1 MFTFIHRKRQQKKI
15 KRQQNGIVAD
25 KPKENRKWKQLR
37 GNAKLQAIEPS
48 PEQPPKRKI
57 KPLSEIPIEELFV
70 ESSKP
75 QEKSYFG
82 RKSIQTTS
90 TPFRANPSH
99 ILSSDDSL
107 RSCAIERSKINGL
120 ITRRKKLIDRKQLT
134 YRQDTFDFDLN
145 TIAHQSA
152 IGNTSNDMSEYSTEL
167 NESGDTNR
175 DTTTE
180 LPSMQSFVL
189 NATKNDSLE
198 KSESD
203 KSSGSNEQRSQRTNI
218 YLLRSSTRKLL
229 GINSSESIG
238 NSFKEAQS
246 KDESSSKLANQSLEP
261 VSIECKKISNQSNDI
276 SVSSTS
282 CKFTSTSTTVAPIVI
297 QQPKFSSKPRV
308 GFDINE
314 SIHESSLKPL
324 EVSIA
329 KTKIKGGKWRRT
341 IFEIRKNKLT
351 KCKFLSSIEVN
362 LVAFI
367 NV

>member
-1 MFTFIHRKRQQKKI
+1 M
-15 KRQQNGIVAD
+15 
-25 KPKENRKWKQLR
+25 R
-37 GNAKLQAIEPS
+37 GNAKLQVIEPS

-57 KPLSEIPIEELFV
+57 KPLSEIPIEELIV
-70 ESSKP
+70 EPSKP
-75 QEKSYFG
+75 QEKQYFG

-90 TPFRANPSH
+90 TPLRANLSH
-99 ILSSDDSL
+99 ILPSDDSL
-107 RSCAIERSKINGL
+107 KSCAIERSNFKRL
-120 ITRRKKLIDRKQLT
+120 VTRRKKPINQKQLT

-145 TIAHQSA
+145 TIAHQLA

-167 NESGDTNR
+167 NESGDTSR

-198 KSESD
+198 KSESN
-203 KSSGSNEQRSQRTNI
+203 KSSVSNEQRSQRTGF

-229 GINSSESIG
+229 GINSSESIE

-246 KDESSSKLANQSLEP
+246 KEESSSKLVNQTLEVEP
-261 VSIECKKISNQSNDI
+261 VSIECQKITNQSNVI

-282 CKFTSTSTTVAPIVI
+282 CEFTSTSTTVSNTVAQIVT
-297 QQPKFSSKPRV
+297 QQPKLSSKPRV

-314 SIHESSLKPL
+314 SIHELSLKPL

-351 KCKFLSSIEVN
+351 KCKFLLSIEVN
-362 LVAFI
+362 LVVFI
-367 NV
+367 NVWSF